1 MTFAEPQ
8 SPVPDASH
16 RPASRCLVPTRADG
30 RLRLRARLLLLV
42 QPMAAARLTC
52 LVPLLLP
59 GCISYTVGQGAETTP
74 QGERSVSSSLNL
86 VPGTL
91 SNSDRSASTRR
102 PSVDTDL
109 RFGVDDRTD
118 VGFRIATYS
127 GFMLT
132 WKRQLT
138 APDSSKFTENRA
150 RTAIM
155 LGGGLVNAGE
165 HAGFEATMISSSKWS
180 AAGQWYGAVR
190 AIQVFP
196 ITNSARGD
204 DPVIGMSVGH
214 LFGDRNKSMGPEIG
228 VYYDRSTL
236 GLNTN
241 RILVIPSFVVRG
253 QSLPWFGRQRAGRRR

>member
-1 MTFAEPQ
+1 
-8 SPVPDASH
+8 
-16 RPASRCLVPTRADG
+16 
-30 RLRLRARLLLLV
+30 
-42 QPMAAARLTC
+42 MAAARLTC
-52 LVPLLLP
+52 LVPLLLS

-91 SNSDRSASTRR
+91 SKSDSSASTRR

-138 APDSSKFTENRA
+138 APDSSKFIENRA
-150 RTAIM
+150 RTALM

-165 HAGFEATMISSSKWS
+165 HAGFEATLISSSKWS

-196 ITNSARGD
+196 ITNSARSD
-204 DPVIGMSVGH
+204 DPVIGLSVGH

-236 GLNTN
+236 GLNTK

-253 QSLPWFGRQRAGRRR
+253 QSLPWFGRQGFGRRH